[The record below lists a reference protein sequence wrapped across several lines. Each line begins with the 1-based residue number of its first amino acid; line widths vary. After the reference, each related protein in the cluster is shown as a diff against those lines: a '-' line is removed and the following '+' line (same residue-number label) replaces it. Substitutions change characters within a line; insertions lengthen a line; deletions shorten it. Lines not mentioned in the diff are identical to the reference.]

1 MMFEDLTLMYKF
13 FLNNK
18 QQEQSHSMFEERIR
32 VKNQEELG
40 KRESERQKEVV
51 STLTRYG
58 GLRGVRGDQKLVGV
72 TLTFSP

>member
-1 MMFEDLTLMYKF
+1 
-13 FLNNK
+13 
-18 QQEQSHSMFEERIR
+18 MFEERIR